1 MPDLIILY
9 WRDIPSQVI
18 AKAGRKTAK
27 RELSERFIKAIDAA
41 AMRAGASASD
51 AYLAD
56 WRRGAPTPCGDDLEA
71 EASAAAARLEAE
83 YDTARL
89 AALAAMAGR
98 EG

>member
-1 MPDLIILY
+1 MANMTIVY

-18 AKAGRKTAK
+18 VKAGRASAK
-27 RELSERFIKAIDAA
+27 RELTERFIRAIDAA
-41 AMRAGASASD
+41 AMHAQAKSAD

-56 WRRGAPTPCGDDLEA
+56 WRRSEPAPCGDDIEA

-83 YDTARL
+83 YDTHRL
-89 AALAAMAGR
+89 AVLAKHNGR